1 MKKEPVL
8 SLCDVSF
15 SYHGNPHALR
25 HVSLNIYEGE
35 RIAVLGPN
43 GAGKSTLFLNM
54 NGVLAPQ
61 EGMICHRGREITKKN
76 VNELRKGVGMIF
88 QDADNQM
95 IAPSVRAEI
104 SFGPMNLK
112 LPRTEVE
119 SRVKDAVSFM
129 NLKGFEDRP
138 PHTLSGGEKKRVS
151 IADIIAMDPDVFL
164 FDEPKASLDPFNA
177 RQLEYVLELLVGRGK
192 TLVISTHDVDF
203 AYRWAERVLVMQKGM
218 LKADG
223 TPLAV
228 FSQDDL
234 CREANL
240 ESPALFRIGKLL
252 EKKGLL
258 KEKGSAPRTV
268 EELEKL
274 LGE

>member
-15 SYHGNPHALR
+15 SYHGSHHALR

-61 EGMICHRGREITKKN
+61 EGMICHRGREITRKN